1 MQAYLK
7 LLSLFAVTTIAAYL
21 ASRAFVP
28 DAVPL
33 GDSEQPQ
40 RYLQLA
46 FLLRSLE
53 LTGLGG
59 MVLVLVAEVATRLRR
74 ASG

>member
-7 LLSLFAVTTIAAYL
+7 LLSLFAFTTVAAYL

-33 GDSEQPQ
+33 GASEQPQ

-46 FLLRSLE
+46 FLLRSNE
-53 LTGLGG
+53 LTSLGG
-59 MVLVLVAEVATRLRR
+59 MVLVLVAGVATRLR
-74 ASG
+74 GTPG

>member
-7 LLSLFAVTTIAAYL
+7 VLSLFAVTTIAAYL
-21 ASRAFVP
+21 ASQAFVP

-33 GDSEQPQ
+33 ADSEQPQ
-40 RYLQLA
+40 PYLQLA
-46 FLLRSLE
+46 FLLKSIE

-59 MVLVLVAEVATRLRR
+59 MVLVLVAGVATRLRST
-74 ASG
+74 SG